1 MTEYVEDTEDI
12 SKEVVIT
19 SSNDFFR
26 FSSVEP
32 TYYDPFQEPIDIL
45 NKYDGLSSTFKRKN
59 TRMFNKYHQG
69 VSGVKSKKIEDPD
82 VTGYAMFEVVEPPY
96 NMDYLAK
103 VYEISSPHHAA
114 VDAKVSNIVGLGFDL
129 IESDET
135 KERIEE
141 LDDSD
146 QDKLNFLRR
155 KIYRAKSKLKR
166 DIDDLNEDES
176 FTETMKK
183 IVTDFDATGNGYM
196 EIGRKVDGTIGYIG
210 HIPSA
215 NMRVRKIRDGF
226 IQIINNKIV
235 FFRNY
240 GDQSTPDPLGKDARP
255 NEVIHF
261 KKYTPT
267 NNYYGVPDIIPALPA
282 LAGDEFASKFNL
294 DYFENKAVPRYI
306 IVVKG
311 AKLADES
318 QRKLLEFFQTGL
330 KGKNHRSLYIPL
342 PPDDG
347 NTKVE
352 FKMEP
357 VEAGVQDSSF
367 KNYRMENR
375 DEILMAHRVPI
386 TKVSMGQGVSL
397 AAARDADKNF
407 REQVTKPT
415 QDYFEK
421 KVNKIVK
428 EFTDMFYLKFNEL
441 TLTDEDTQSKIDE
454 RYLRMQVIVPNEVRA
469 RNGMPALDG
478 GDKPIQLNA
487 KAAAEQTTQ
496 ATGNRRRDQ
505 QREENQPDISGEAR
519 NPQGEGRTVQ

>member
-1 MTEYVEDTEDI
+1 MSSRYVEDEESNEI
-12 SKEVVIT
+12 HIT
-19 SSNDFFR
+19 SSNDLFR
-26 FSSVEP
+26 FNKQEDQ
-32 TYYDPFQEPIDIL
+32 YDPFKETAENL
-45 NKYDGLSSTFKRKN
+45 NKYNGISTNVKRKN
-59 TRMFNKYHQG
+59 TRMIQKFHQG
-69 VSGVKSKKIEDPD
+69 VSGVGSKKIEDPD
-82 VTGYAMFEVVEPPY
+82 VTGYVMFEAVEPPY
-96 NMDYLAK
+96 NMHYLSK
-103 VYEISSPHHAA
+103 VYEVSSPHHAA

-129 IESDET
+129 IETDET
-135 KERIEE
+135 KEKLEEIEDAD
-141 LDDSD
+141 LDR
-146 QDKLNFLRR
+146 LNFLRR
-155 KIYRAKSKLKR
+155 KLSRAKTRLHN

-183 IVTDFDATGNGYM
+183 ILTDYDATGNGYM

-215 NMRVRKIRDGF
+215 NMRVRRNRDGF
-226 IQIINNKIV
+226 IQIVNNKIV

-240 GDQSTPDPLGKDARP
+240 KDMSTPNPVGDDTRP

-311 AKLADES
+311 AKLSDDS

-342 PPDDG
+342 PADDG

-367 KNYRMENR
+367 RNYRIENR
-375 DEILMAHRVPI
+375 DEILMAHRVPV
-386 TKVSMGQGVSL
+386 TKVSMSSGISL

-407 REQVTKPT
+407 REQVTRPT
-415 QDYFEK
+415 QEYFEK
-421 KVNKIVK
+421 KINKLFR
-428 EFTDMFYLKFNEL
+428 EFTDMFKIKFNEL
-441 TLTDEDTQSKIDE
+441 SLTDEDTQSKIDE
-454 RYLRMQVIVPNEVRA
+454 RYLRMQVLVPNEVRS
-469 RNGMPALDG
+469 RKGLPALDT
-478 GDKPIQLNA
+478 GDSPIVLNA
-487 KAAAEQTTQ
+487 QARSEQTSQ
-496 ATGNRRRDQ
+496 ATRNRRRDQ
-505 QREENQPDISGEAR
+505 ERQSNSPDSSGEAR
-519 NPQGEGRTVQ
+519 NPQGEGRVVQ

>member
-1 MTEYVEDTEDI
+1 MSSEYISDETEEIT
-12 SKEVVIT
+12 IT

-26 FSSVEP
+26 FSSNSED
-32 TYYDPFQEPIDIL
+32 YYDPFKNAAEDL
-45 NKYDGLSSTFKRKN
+45 KKYAGLSPSFKKKT
-59 TRMFNKYHQG
+59 TRTIQKFHQG

-96 NMDYLAK
+96 NMDYLSR

-114 VDAKVSNIVGLGFDL
+114 VDAKVSNVVGLGFEL
-129 IESDET
+129 VESSIT
-135 KERIEE
+135 KEKLEEIE
-141 LDDSD
+141 DSD
-146 QDKLNFLRR
+146 LDRLDFLRR
-155 KIYRAKSKLKR
+155 KISRAKSRIKD
-166 DIDDLNEDES
+166 DIDSLNEDEG
-176 FTETMKK
+176 FIETMVK
-183 IVTDFDATGNGYM
+183 IVVDYEATGNAYM
-196 EIGRKVDGTIGYIG
+196 EIGRKVDGTIGYLG

-215 NMRVRKIRDGF
+215 NMRVRRNRDGF
-226 IQIINNKIV
+226 IQIVNNKIV

-240 GDQSTPDPLGKDARP
+240 GDTSTSDVVGNDPRP

-311 AKLADES
+311 AKLSDDS

-342 PPDDG
+342 PADDG

-367 KNYRMENR
+367 RNYRIENR
-375 DEILMAHRVPI
+375 DEILMAHRVPV
-386 TKVSMGQGVSL
+386 TKVSMASGISL

-415 QDYFEK
+415 QDYFQK
-421 KVNKIVK
+421 KISKIIK
-428 EFTDMFYLKFNEL
+428 EFTDMFDLKFNEL
-441 TLTDEDTQSKIDE
+441 SLTDEDTQSKIDE
-454 RYLRMQVIVPNEVRA
+454 RYLRMQVVVPNEIRA
-469 RNGMPALDG
+469 RKGLPALDN
-478 GDKPIQLNA
+478 GDSPIVLNA
-487 KAAAEQTTQ
+487 QARAEQTAQ
-496 ATGNRRRDQ
+496 ATRNRQRDQ
-505 QREENQPDISGEAR
+505 QRESNSPDISGEAR
-519 NPQGEGRTVQ
+519 NPQGEGRIVQ

>member
-1 MTEYVEDTEDI
+1 MSFKYVDDD
-12 SKEVVIT
+12 SSQEVHIT
-19 SSNDFFR
+19 SSNDFSR
-26 FSSVEP
+26 FTTSQDDH
-32 TYYDPFQEPIDIL
+32 YDPFNQLAEDL
-45 NKYDGLSSTFKRKN
+45 KTYSGLSASFKRKT
-59 TRMFNKYHQG
+59 TRSIQKVHQG
-69 VSGVKSKKIEDPD
+69 VTGVKSKKIEDPD
-82 VTGYAMFEVVEPPY
+82 VTGYSMFEVVEPPY

-129 IESDET
+129 MESDET
-135 KERIEE
+135 KDKIEE
-141 LDDSD
+141 IDDTD
-146 QDKLNFLRR
+146 LKALNFLRR
-155 KIYRAKSKLKR
+155 KISRAKSRLKKE
-166 DIDDLNEDES
+166 IDDLNEDES

-183 IVTDFDATGNGYM
+183 VAVDYDATGNAYL
-196 EIGRKVDGTIGYIG
+196 EIGRKVDGRIGYIG
-210 HIPSA
+210 HIPSS
-215 NMRVRKIRDGF
+215 NMRVRRNRDGF

-240 GDQSTPDPLGKDARP
+240 GDSSVSDPLGVDPRP

-267 NNYYGVPDIIPALPA
+267 NNYYGVPDIIPALQA

-311 AKLADES
+311 ARLSDDS

-342 PPDDG
+342 PADDG

-357 VEAGVQDSSF
+357 VEAGIQDSSF
-367 KNYRMENR
+367 RNYRVENR
-375 DEILMAHRVPI
+375 DEILMAHRVPV
-386 TKVSMGQGVSL
+386 TKVSMSSGISL

-407 REQVTKPT
+407 REQVTRPT
-415 QDYFEK
+415 QEYFEK
-421 KVNKIVK
+421 KINKFVK
-428 EFTDMFYLKFNEL
+428 EFTDMFLLKFNEL

-469 RNGMPALDG
+469 RKGLPAIDS
-478 GDKPIQLNA
+478 GDTPIQLNA
-487 KAAAEQTTQ
+487 RAAAEQTTQ
-496 ATGNRRRDQ
+496 ATGNRQRDQ
-505 QREENQPDISGEAR
+505 QRQNNQPDVSGDAR
-519 NPQGEGRTVQ
+519 NPQGEGRSVQ

>member
-1 MTEYVEDTEDI
+1 MSFEYVEDGQE
-12 SKEVVIT
+12 KEVSIT
-19 SSNDFFR
+19 SSNDFFK
-26 FSSVEP
+26 FSSSPQE
-32 TYYDPFQEPIDIL
+32 YYDPFKESIEVL
-45 NKYDGLSSTFKRKN
+45 NKYSGISSSIKRKN
-59 TRMFNKYHQG
+59 TRAIQKYHQG

-96 NMDYLAK
+96 NMDYLSR

-114 VDAKVSNIVGLGFDL
+114 VDAKVSNTVGLGFDL
-129 IESDET
+129 IETDAT
-135 KERIEE
+135 KEKLEEIE
-141 LDDSD
+141 DSD
-146 QDKLNFLRR
+146 SEKLNFLRR
-155 KIYRAKSKLKR
+155 KLARAKSRLYE
-166 DIDDLNEDES
+166 DIDGFNEDES

-183 IVTDFDATGNGYM
+183 IAVDYDATGNAYM
-196 EIGRKVDGTIGYIG
+196 EIGRKIDGAIGYIG
-210 HIPSA
+210 HIPSP
-215 NMRVRKIRDGF
+215 NMRVRRNRDGF
-226 IQIINNKIV
+226 IQIVNNKIV

-240 GDQSTPDPLGKDARP
+240 GDNETPDVVGNDSRP

-311 AKLADES
+311 AKLSDDS

-342 PPDDG
+342 PADDG

-367 KNYRMENR
+367 KNYRIENR
-375 DEILMAHRVPI
+375 DEILMTHRVPV
-386 TKVSMGQGVSL
+386 TKVSMSSGISL

-407 REQVTKPT
+407 REQVTRPT
-415 QDYFEK
+415 QEYFEK
-421 KVNKIVK
+421 KINKIIR
-428 EFTDMFYLKFNEL
+428 EFTDMFKLKFNEL

-454 RYLRMQVIVPNEVRA
+454 RYLRMQVLVPNEVRS
-469 RNGMPALDG
+469 RKGLPALDG
-478 GDKPIQLNA
+478 GDSPIVLNA
-487 KAAAEQTTQ
+487 QARAEQTAQSTR
-496 ATGNRRRDQ
+496 NRNRDQ
-505 QREENQPDISGEAR
+505 NRQNNSPDSDGEAR
-519 NPQGEGRTVQ
+519 NPQGEGRVVQ

>member
-1 MTEYVEDTEDI
+1 MSAEYIEDSE
-12 SKEVVIT
+12 KEVNIT
-19 SSNDFFR
+19 SSGDIFR
-26 FSSVEP
+26 FSSSQEE
-32 TYYDPFQEPIDIL
+32 YLDPFRLSAEEL
-45 NKYDGLSSTFKRKN
+45 KTYNGLSSNFKRKT
-59 TRMFNKYHQG
+59 TRSIQKFHQG
-69 VSGVKSKKIEDPD
+69 ASGVRSKKIEDPD
-82 VTGYAMFEVVEPPY
+82 VTGYVMFEAVEPPY

-103 VYEISSPHHAA
+103 IYEVSSPHHAA
-114 VDAKVSNIVGLGFDL
+114 VDAKVSNTVGLGYDL
-129 IESDET
+129 METDET
-135 KERIEE
+135 KEKIEE
-141 LDDSD
+141 IDDNDTDRLS
-146 QDKLNFLRR
+146 FLRR
-155 KIYRAKSKLKR
+155 KISRAKSRLKK

-183 IVTDFDATGNGYM
+183 VLTDYDATGNGYL
-196 EIGRKVDGTIGYIG
+196 EIGRKVDGTIGYLG
-210 HIPSA
+210 HIPSP
-215 NMRVRKIRDGF
+215 NMRVRRNRDGF
-226 IQIINNKIV
+226 IQIVNNKIV

-240 GDQSTPDPLGKDARP
+240 GDRSTVDPLGNDPRP
-255 NEVIHF
+255 NEVVHF

-311 AKLADES
+311 AKLSEDS

-342 PPDDG
+342 PADDG

-357 VEAGVQDSSF
+357 VEAGIQDSSF
-367 KNYRMENR
+367 RNYRIENR
-375 DEILMAHRVPI
+375 DEILMSHRVPV
-386 TKVSMGQGVSL
+386 TKVSMASGISL

-421 KVNKIVK
+421 KINKIVR

-441 TLTDEDTQSKIDE
+441 SLTDEDTQSKIDE

-469 RNGMPALDG
+469 KKGLPAIDG
-478 GDKPIQLNA
+478 GDTPVVLNA
-487 KAAAEQTTQ
+487 RAAAEQTAQ

-505 QREENQPDISGEAR
+505 ERQNTQPDVDGEAR
-519 NPQGEGRTVQ
+519 NPQGDGRSVQ

>member
-1 MTEYVEDTEDI
+1 MGAEFVEDVE
-12 SKEVVIT
+12 SKEVNIT

-26 FSSVEP
+26 FSNQEDH
-32 TYYDPFQEPIDIL
+32 YDPFKQPAQEL
-45 NKYDGLSSTFKRKN
+45 NKYNGLSTNFKRKTN
-59 TRMFNKYHQG
+59 RTIQKVHQG
-69 VSGVKSKKIEDPD
+69 VTGVQSKKIEDPD
-82 VTGYAMFEVVEPPY
+82 VTGYVMFEAVEPPY
-96 NMDYLAK
+96 NMDYLAR

-114 VDAKVSNIVGLGFDL
+114 VDAKVSNIVGLGYDL
-129 IESDET
+129 IETDET
-135 KERIEE
+135 KEKIEE
-141 LDDSD
+141 IDDNDLDR
-146 QDKLNFLRR
+146 LNFLRR
-155 KIYRAKSKLKR
+155 KISRAKTKLKK
-166 DIDDLNEDES
+166 DIDNLNEDES

-183 IVTDFDATGNGYM
+183 ILTDYDATGNGYM
-196 EIGRKVDGTIGYIG
+196 EVGRKIDGTIGYIG
-210 HIPSA
+210 HIPSS
-215 NMRVRKIRDGF
+215 NMRVRRNRDGF
-226 IQIINNKIV
+226 IQIVNNKIV

-240 GDQSTPDPLGKDARP
+240 GDNSTSDPLGDDPRP
-255 NEVIHF
+255 NEVVHF

-311 AKLADES
+311 AKLSDDS

-342 PPDDG
+342 PADDG

-367 KNYRMENR
+367 RNYRLENR
-375 DEILMAHRVPI
+375 DEILMAHRVPV
-386 TKVSMGQGVSL
+386 TKVSMGTGVSL

-421 KVNKIVK
+421 KINRIVR
-428 EFTDMFYLKFNEL
+428 EFTDVFHLKFNEL
-441 TLTDEDTQSKIDE
+441 SLTDEDTQSKIDE
-454 RYLRMQVIVPNEVRA
+454 RYLRMQVIVPNEIRA
-469 RNGMPALDG
+469 KKGLPALDG
-478 GDKPIQLNA
+478 GDAPVVLNA
-487 KAAAEQTTQ
+487 RAAAEQTAQ

-505 QREENQPDISGEAR
+505 ERQNQTDIDGEAR

>member
-1 MTEYVEDTEDI
+1 MGAEYVEDSSSQEI
-12 SKEVVIT
+12 HIT

-26 FSSVEP
+26 FLGQEE
-32 TYYDPFQEPIDIL
+32 YYDPFKQPAEEL
-45 NKYDGLSSTFKRKN
+45 KKYNGLSANFKRKT
-59 TRMFNKYHQG
+59 TRTIQKVHQG
-69 VSGVKSKKIEDPD
+69 VSGTRSKKIEDPD
-82 VTGYAMFEVVEPPY
+82 VTGYAMFEAVEPPY
-96 NMDYLAK
+96 NMDYLSR

-114 VDAKVSNIVGLGFDL
+114 VDAKVSNTVGLGYDL
-129 IESDET
+129 IETDET
-135 KERIEE
+135 KDRIEE
-141 LDDSD
+141 IDDTD
-146 QDKLNFLRR
+146 LQRLNFLRR
-155 KIYRAKSKLKR
+155 KISRAKSRMKK
-166 DIDDLNEDES
+166 DIDNLNEDES

-183 IVTDFDATGNGYM
+183 IAVDYDATGNAYM
-196 EIGRKVDGTIGYIG
+196 EIGRKVDGTIGYLG
-210 HIPSA
+210 HIPSS
-215 NMRVRKIRDGF
+215 NMRVRKNRDGF
-226 IQIINNKIV
+226 IQIVNNKIV

-240 GDQSTPDPLGKDARP
+240 GDTSTPDPLGNDPRP

-311 AKLADES
+311 ARLSDDS

-342 PPDDG
+342 PADDG

-357 VEAGVQDSSF
+357 VEAGIQDSSF
-367 KNYRMENR
+367 RNYRMENR
-375 DEILMAHRVPI
+375 DEILMAHRVPV
-386 TKVSMGQGVSL
+386 TKVSMGTGVSL

-407 REQVTKPT
+407 REQVTRPT
-415 QDYFEK
+415 QEYFEK
-421 KVNKIVK
+421 KINKIIR
-428 EFTDMFYLKFNEL
+428 EFTDMFSLKFNEL

-469 RNGMPALDG
+469 RKGLPALDS
-478 GDKPIQLNA
+478 GDQPIVLNA
-487 KAAAEQTTQ
+487 QNRAEQTAQ
-496 ATGNRRRDQ
+496 ATGNRQRDQ
-505 QREENQPDISGEAR
+505 QRQGNQPDVSGDAR
-519 NPQGEGRTVQ
+519 NPQGDGRTVQ

>member
-1 MTEYVEDTEDI
+1 MAFEYIEDSENKEI
-12 SKEVVIT
+12 SIV
-19 SSNDFFR
+19 SSNDFSR
-26 FSSVEP
+26 FMSSQEEHF
-32 TYYDPFQEPIDIL
+32 DPFMQTAEDL
-45 NKYDGLSSTFKRKN
+45 NKYAGLSPSVKRKN
-59 TRMFNKYHQG
+59 TRMMQKYHQG

-96 NMDYLAK
+96 NMDYLAR

-129 IESDET
+129 VETDATREKLEEIEDT
-135 KERIEE
+135 DVDR
-141 LDDSD
+141 
-146 QDKLNFLRR
+146 LNFLRR
-155 KIYRAKSKLKR
+155 KLARLKTR
-166 DIDDLNEDES
+166 LHEEIDGFNEDES

-183 IVTDFDATGNGYM
+183 IAIDFDATGNAYM
-196 EIGRKVDGTIGYIG
+196 EIGRKVDNTIGYIG
-210 HIPSA
+210 HIPSP
-215 NMRVRKIRDGF
+215 NMRVRRNRDGF
-226 IQIINNKIV
+226 IQIVNNKIV
-235 FFRNY
+235 YFRNY
-240 GDQSTPDPLGKDARP
+240 GDTSSPDVVGNDPRP

-311 AKLADES
+311 AKLSDDS

-342 PPDDG
+342 PADDG

-375 DEILMAHRVPI
+375 DEILMAHRVPV
-386 TKVSMGQGVSL
+386 TKVSMSSGISL

-415 QDYFEK
+415 QEYFEK
-421 KVNKIVK
+421 KINKIIR
-428 EFTDMFYLKFNEL
+428 EFTDMFKIKFNEL

-454 RYLRMQVIVPNEVRA
+454 RYLRMQVLVPNEVRS
-469 RNGMPALDG
+469 RKGLPALDS
-478 GDKPIQLNA
+478 GDSPIVLNA
-487 KAAAEQTTQ
+487 QARAEQTAQ
-496 ATGNRRRDQ
+496 ATRNRSRDQ
-505 QREENQPDISGEAR
+505 ERQGNSPDQSGEAR
-519 NPQGEGRTVQ
+519 NPQGEGRVVE

>member
-1 MTEYVEDTEDI
+1 MAQFIEDDGQEI
-12 SKEVVIT
+12 NIT
-19 SSNDFFR
+19 SSSDLFK
-26 FSSVEP
+26 FSSTTSE
-32 TYYDPFQEPIDIL
+32 YSDPFLLAAEEL
-45 NKYDGLSSTFKRKN
+45 KKFNGLSSSFKRK
-59 TRMFNKYHQG
+59 TSRSLQKYHQG
-69 VSGVKSKKIEDPD
+69 VSGVRSKKIEDPD
-82 VTGYAMFEVVEPPY
+82 VTGYVMFEAVEPPY

-103 VYEISSPHHAA
+103 VYEVSSPHHAA
-114 VDAKVSNIVGLGFDL
+114 VDAKVSNIVGLGYDL
-129 IESDET
+129 VETDET
-135 KERIEE
+135 KDKIEE
-141 LDDSD
+141 IDDAD
-146 QDKLNFLRR
+146 GEKLSFLRR
-155 KIYRAKSKLKR
+155 KISRAKSRLKR
-166 DIDDLNEDES
+166 DVDDLNEDES

-183 IVTDFDATGNGYM
+183 VLTDYEATGNGYL
-196 EIGRKVDGTIGYIG
+196 EVGRKVDGTIGYLG
-210 HIPSA
+210 HIPA
-215 NMRVRKIRDGF
+215 PNMRVRRMRDGF
-226 IQIINNKIV
+226 IQIVNNKIV

-240 GDQSTPDPLGKDARP
+240 GDTSTSDPLGNDPRP

-311 AKLADES
+311 AKLSDES

-342 PPDDG
+342 PADDG

-367 KNYRMENR
+367 RNYRIENR
-375 DEILMAHRVPI
+375 DEILMSHRVPV
-386 TKVSMGQGVSL
+386 TKVSMANGLSL

-421 KVNKIVK
+421 KINKIVR
-428 EFTDMFYLKFNEL
+428 EFTDMFQLKFNEL
-441 TLTDEDTQSKIDE
+441 SLTDEDTQSKIDE
-454 RYLRMQVIVPNEVRA
+454 RYLRMQVLVPNEVRA
-469 RNGMPALDG
+469 RKGLPALDG
-478 GDKPIQLNA
+478 GDTPIVLNA
-487 KAAAEQTTQ
+487 RAAAEQTTQ

-505 QREENQPDISGEAR
+505 QRESNQPDISGEAR
-519 NPQGEGRTVQ
+519 NPQGEGRAVQ

>member
-1 MTEYVEDTEDI
+1 MSSTYVHEDEEQN
-12 SKEVVIT
+12 EVHVV

-26 FSSVEP
+26 FSSTEE
-32 TYYDPFQEPIDIL
+32 YYDPFMENGEVL
-45 NKYDGLSSTFKRKN
+45 NKYSGLSSNTKRRN
-59 TRMFNKYHQG
+59 TRAIQKFHQG
-69 VSGVKSKKIEDPD
+69 VTGVKSKKIEDPD
-82 VTGYAMFEVVEPPY
+82 VTGYVMFEVVEPPY
-96 NMDYLAK
+96 NMHYLSK
-103 VYEISSPHHAA
+103 VYEVSSPHHAA

-129 IESDET
+129 IESEET
-135 KERIEE
+135 KEKLEEIEDTDLE
-141 LDDSD
+141 
-146 QDKLNFLRR
+146 KLNFLRR
-155 KIYRAKSKLKR
+155 KISRARSRLHR
-166 DIDDLNEDES
+166 EIDDLNEDES

-183 IVTDFDATGNGYM
+183 VLTDYDATGNGFL
-196 EIGRKVDGTIGYIG
+196 EVGRKVDGTVGYLG
-210 HIPSA
+210 HIPST
-215 NMRVRKIRDGF
+215 NMRVRRNRDGF
-226 IQIINNKIV
+226 IQIVNNKIV

-240 GDQSTPDPLGKDARP
+240 GDTSTPDPLGDDPRP

-311 AKLADES
+311 ARLSDDS

-342 PPDDG
+342 PADDG

-367 KNYRMENR
+367 RNYRVENR
-375 DEILMAHRVPI
+375 DEILMAHRVPV
-386 TKVSMGQGVSL
+386 TKVSMASGISL

-415 QDYFEK
+415 QEYFEK
-421 KVNKIVK
+421 KINKIIR
-428 EFTDMFYLKFNEL
+428 EFTDMFKLKFNEL
-441 TLTDEDTQSKIDE
+441 SLTDEDTQSKIDE
-454 RYLRMQVIVPNEVRA
+454 RYLRMQVIVPNEIRA
-469 RNGMPALDG
+469 RKGLPALDG
-478 GDKPIQLNA
+478 GDTPVVLTA
-487 KAAAEQTTQ
+487 RAASEQNTQ
-496 ATGNRRRDQ
+496 ASGNRRRDQ
-505 QREENQPDISGEAR
+505 ERQSNSPDSSGEAR
-519 NPQGEGRTVQ
+519 NPQGEGRVAQ